1 MGDGTL
7 TVVTEIDVNATS
19 NSSFKVV
26 CGFIVIGIPLL
37 SIAAYAGSVMA
48 RPPAIAKK
56 LALNSK
62 VADKL
67 TTGSVSPKPEM
78 ACTAGKIDIR
88 QRSSKFDFSFAL
100 GASMGPAEEP
110 VP

>member
-1 MGDGTL
+1 MNT
-7 TVVTEIDVNATS
+7 TS

-26 CGFIVIGIPLL
+26 CGFIAVGIPLL
-37 SIAAYAGSVMA
+37 SIAAYAGSVIA

-56 LALNSK
+56 IAMNSK
-62 VADKL
+62 ALDKL
-67 TTGSVSPKPEM
+67 ITSSVSPKPET

-100 GASMGPAEEP
+100 GASLGPAEEP